1 MARKKST
8 QVPTDVSEQ
17 YYQIGSEV
25 LGSFPKYRLPINLFV
40 FKEEIGVLQPY
51 SRPDQRLTNEQ
62 VEEVHTLC
70 SEGMLFVSRS
80 DFPVYSEHIIKQLDL
95 ILQDPHLTNAEVA
108 DLCIRSIT
116 THFTTFGESPV
127 KAAFNPLYEALM
139 AFTEWIWQDKHRIK
153 VFLRRLP
160 REYTH
165 ANHAF
170 ISMIIGCWLWFE
182 SESEN
187 NITRRGFDKVALAF
201 LLHDIGMVKIPFF
214 ILQRTTKLS
223 GEDQAKVR
231 AHPIMSF
238 KIMQK
243 LDLAFNELAC
253 CMMEHH
259 ERLDGS
265 GYPQGSKGDQI
276 SKFGRMCAVVDA
288 FSSMIAER
296 PHSGIKEM
304 EAAATELVRADAQF
318 DKVYSSKILL
328 AIKTDQFG

>member
-8 QVPTDVSEQ
+8 PVPTEVSEQ
-17 YYQIGSEV
+17 YYQIGPEV
-25 LGSFPKYRLPINLFV
+25 LGSFSKYRLPIHLFA
-40 FKEEIGVLQPY
+40 FKESIGVLQPY

-62 VEEVHTLC
+62 VEEVHNLC
-70 SEGMLFVSRS
+70 NEGMLFVSRA
-80 DFPVYSEHIIKQLDL
+80 DFPIYSEHIIKQLDL
-95 ILQDPHLTNAEVA
+95 ILQDPHLTHGEVA

-116 THFTTFGESPV
+116 THFTAFGESPV
-127 KAAFNPLYEALM
+127 KGNFTPLYEALM
-139 AFTEWIWQDKHRIK
+139 AFTEWLWQDKHRIK

-160 REYTH
+160 RGYSH

-170 ISMIIGCWLWFE
+170 TSMVVGCWLWFE
-182 SESEN
+182 SESEA
-187 NITRRGFDKVALAF
+187 NINRRSFDKIALAF

-214 ILQRTTKLS
+214 ILQRASKLS
-223 GEDQAKVR
+223 SEDQAKVR
-231 AHPIMSF
+231 AHPIMSY

-265 GYPQGSKGDQI
+265 GYPQGSKGEQI
-276 SKFGRMCAVVDA
+276 SKLGRMCAVVDA

-296 PHSGIKEM
+296 PHSGVKEM
-304 EAAATELVRADAQF
+304 ELAAEELVKDESHF
-318 DKVYSSKILL
+318 DKTYASKILL